1 MRTLVIAGDY
11 PWPEDSGPR
20 LRLAMVLRGLRRC
33 GPVELASVVSRFR
46 TDFDDPD
53 PTLGLD
59 KVVRIGFDNRPRGGF
74 GVIPTLWRP
83 SMPIGLPWR
92 DRPQVQRAL
101 ARFMSGHYDL
111 VWFFG
116 ARPWVLSGAPEFA
129 PTILD
134 LDDLEDQKIVA
145 RLSVPRP
152 APTGGAGRV
161 QRLAGRL
168 VAEEEIRRWHRLHLR
183 ADHRTEAIVVCSQL
197 DAERARDQGLTRV
210 SVVPNGYRSPD
221 DPVGRAAVGSPP
233 VVLFQG
239 QLHYPPNIEAA
250 TWLAREVGPAL
261 RTLVP
266 EVEIRLVGDHHPEL
280 AALGDPPRVTVVGRV
295 ADMATELARADI
307 VVVPVRYGSG
317 TRVKVLEAFSHRI
330 PVVSTT
336 LGAEG
341 IGVEDG
347 VHLLIGDTVPAL
359 AEACARLL
367 RDRPLREALTSQ
379 AHRLFSERFR
389 SDIVE
394 AGIERLAR
402 DVAEGRGAV

>member
-1 MRTLVIAGDY
+1 M
-11 PWPEDSGPR
+11 
-20 LRLAMVLRGLRRC
+20 
-33 GPVELASVVSRFR
+33 
-46 TDFDDPD
+46 
-53 PTLGLD
+53 
-59 KVVRIGFDNRPRGGF
+59 
-74 GVIPTLWRP
+74 
-83 SMPIGLPWR
+83 
-92 DRPQVQRAL
+92 
-101 ARFMSGHYDL
+101 
-111 VWFFG
+111 
-116 ARPWVLSGAPEFA
+116 
-129 PTILD
+129 
-134 LDDLEDQKIVA
+134 
-145 RLSVPRP
+145 
-152 APTGGAGRV
+152 
-161 QRLAGRL
+161 
-168 VAEEEIRRWHRLHLR
+168 
-183 ADHRTEAIVVCSQL
+183 VCSQL